1 MGHMKGVI
9 SKYEIVSNL
18 KLPYKR
24 HALLRIIKRC
34 ILYLFYRKQKE
45 IESFFFKTFAY
56 VTNIETPAE

>member
-1 MGHMKGVI
+1 MKGVI

-24 HALLRIIKRC
+24 HALLWIIKSVYY
-34 ILYLFYRKQKE
+34 IFFYRKQKE
-45 IESFFFKTFAY
+45 IESVFLKTFAY